1 MIGLIGKLLIGAAF
15 LASAFSLVFYGIA
28 AKNPSNKKAEKFAH
42 LSYILK
48 TLFILISS
56 GILVNLTLTNQFQ
69 YFYVYN
75 YTSLDLAYRYLISA
89 FYSGQEGSF
98 MLWILFSGIIGLGLM
113 RWTSDTYRTSV
124 LFVMSLTQFFLLS
137 MILDVH
143 IGDFTIGASPFRTLL
158 EAMPNAPFLQA
169 NPGFIPADGKGLNDL
184 LKSPWIM
191 IHPPILFLGFSM
203 MTVPYAFAMA
213 ALWKEKYQDRVKPA
227 LPWVLGANLALLTA
241 IFLGAYWAYVTLSFG
256 GYWAWDPVE
265 NASFV
270 PWLFGVAGIH
280 AMLIQS
286 KHASASR
293 SAIAFA
299 LLSYIAIVYE
309 TFLTRSGILGDASV
323 HSFVDL
329 GLYAQLV
336 IYMVVMTL
344 GGIILYLYRSKWMPK
359 SEIKSNWLDRDT
371 WIFWGSMVLLLS
383 GLIILVGTSSPI
395 IGKLFQKNP
404 TPPQM
409 SFYNNWTLPFAVL
422 VGLMTVVAQTLW
434 WKKSNS
440 ASLASNLS
448 FPLIITSFLTL
459 GGMVLGDVRNVS
471 YIALLYAG
479 FFAITGN
486 LQIMIGV
493 ARKKMIMV
501 GGTLTHVGFGLLL
514 VGILFSTA
522 FNTFFLD
529 DNTRNYNAAVKRG
542 EVKDEQGVPVLK
554 EVNMVELKKNQ
565 PKVINNEY
573 MVTFTGFITSE
584 LNRPHEQLYSI
595 NVSDL
600 DGNVIST
607 LNPTVYPMM
616 QSSTASSINWAVD
629 PDVFSGALYD
639 IYLYVAGSSQ
649 VERENDRAAKV
660 AKAQGEHVHGSD
672 SHHLAFTRGKS
683 YNIGNYEVKFVDFQF
698 IKPETDP
705 EYPKNATVAVRAKI
719 QFTNLTTKEVTL
731 TTPLFA
737 VVDENGKKFTFT
749 PPIESSIPGVTV
761 QMANLV
767 PMSDQIEVE
776 IEGLKG
782 ESVEAEG
789 DEWVLVIAEKKPFVS
804 VVWLGTFIIMTGFSV
819 SIMRR
824 WKEDKNRA

>member
-1 MIGLIGKLLIGAAF
+1 
-15 LASAFSLVFYGIA
+15 
-28 AKNPSNKKAEKFAH
+28 
-42 LSYILK
+42 
-48 TLFILISS
+48 
-56 GILVNLTLTNQFQ
+56 
-69 YFYVYN
+69 
-75 YTSLDLAYRYLISA
+75 
-89 FYSGQEGSF
+89 
-98 MLWILFSGIIGLGLM
+98 
-113 RWTSDTYRTSV
+113 
-124 LFVMSLTQFFLLS
+124 
-137 MILDVH
+137 
-143 IGDFTIGASPFRTLL
+143 
-158 EAMPNAPFLQA
+158 
-169 NPGFIPADGKGLNDL
+169 
-184 LKSPWIM
+184 
-191 IHPPILFLGFSM
+191 
-203 MTVPYAFAMA
+203 
-213 ALWKEKYQDRVKPA
+213 
-227 LPWVLGANLALLTA
+227 
-241 IFLGAYWAYVTLSFG
+241 
-256 GYWAWDPVE
+256 
-265 NASFV
+265 
-270 PWLFGVAGIH
+270 
-280 AMLIQS
+280 MLIQS

-293 SAIAFA
+293 LAIAFA
-299 LLSYIAIVYE
+299 LLSYVAIVYE

-336 IYMVVMTL
+336 VYMAVMTV
-344 GGIILYLYRSKWMPK
+344 GGFVLYLYRSKAMPK
-359 SEIKSNWLDRDT
+359 SEKESNWLDRDT

-434 WKKSNS
+434 WKKSDS

-448 FPLIITSFLTL
+448 LPLIITSFLTL

-493 ARKKMIMV
+493 ARKKMILV

-514 VGILFSTA
+514 VGILYSSA

-573 MVTFTGFITSE
+573 MVTFTGFTTSE

-600 DGNVIST
+600 NGNLITT

-649 VERENDRAAKV
+649 VEKENDRAAKV
-660 AKAQGEHVHGSD
+660 AKAQGAHAHGSD

-698 IKPETDP
+698 IKPETDA

-749 PPIESSIPGVTV
+749 PPFESAIPGVTV

-782 ESVEAEG
+782 ETVEAEEE
-789 DEWVLVIAEKKPFVS
+789 EWVLVIAEKKPFVS
-804 VVWLGTFIIMTGFSV
+804 VVWLGTFIIMAGFSV